1 VEEQMPYRVPTALHL
16 SGAERAEL
24 EAWARRRKTAQALA
38 LRARIVIHAAAG
50 LSNTAIAA
58 ELGIAKHTV
67 GKWRE
72 RFARLRTDGLLD
84 EPRPGAPRRIGDEQ
98 VAALVD
104 RTLSARPEGATH
116 WSLRSMARATGLSV
130 STVGRVWR
138 AFGLQPHRAET
149 FKLSTDPLFAEKV
162 RDIVGLYLAPPD
174 RALVL
179 CVDEKS
185 QVQALDRTQ
194 PLLPLRPGQAER
206 RTHDYARHGTT
217 SLFAALDVK
226 AGTVIGR
233 CFPRHRAVEFR
244 KFLDEIDAAVPPG
257 LDIHLVLDNSATHK
271 TKLIRDWLAKRPRYH
286 VHFTPTSASWI
297 NQVERWFG
305 LLTDRALRR
314 GVHRSVAELERDIRA
329 FIAATNAEPRPF
341 RWVKTADDILA
352 SVKRFCLRTLGAPVA
367 ADALTRTSESEH

>member
-1 VEEQMPYRVPTALHL
+1 MPYRVPTALDL
-16 SGAERAEL
+16 SEAERTEL
-24 EAWARRRKTAQALA
+24 ESWSRRRKTAQALA
-38 LRARIVIHAAAG
+38 LRARIVLQAAAG
-50 LSNTAIAA
+50 LTNTSIAA

-72 RFARLRTDGLLD
+72 RFAQQRTDGLLD
-84 EPRPGAPRRIGDEQ
+84 EPRPGAPRRIDDEQ
-98 VAALVD
+98 ITALVD
-104 RTLSARPEGATH
+104 RTLAERPESSTH
-116 WSLRSMARATGLSV
+116 WSQRTMAKASGLSAT
-130 STVGRVWR
+130 TVGRAWR

-162 RDIVGLYLAPPD
+162 RDIVGLYLTPPE

-194 PLLPLRPGQAER
+194 PMLPLRPGQAER
-206 RTHDYARHGTT
+206 RTHDYVRHGTT

-233 CFPRHRAVEFR
+233 CFPRHRASEFR
-244 KFLDEIDAAVPPG
+244 KFLDEVDAQVPPD
-257 LDIHLVLDNSATHK
+257 LDIHLVLDNAGTHK

-305 LLTDRALRR
+305 LLTERAIRR
-314 GVHRSVAELERDIRA
+314 GTHCSVDALKRDIQA
-329 FIAATNAEPRPF
+329 FVDSTNAEPKPF
-341 RWVKTADDILA
+341 RWVKSADDILA
-352 SVKRFCLRTLGAPVA
+352 SVKRFCLRSLGENTAGQ
-367 ADALTRTSESEH
+367 ALSGTSEPGQ

>member
-1 VEEQMPYRVPTALHL
+1 MPHRRPTALAL
-16 SGAERAEL
+16 SEAERAEL
-24 EAWARRRKTAQALA
+24 EGWSRRRRTAQGLA
-38 LRARIVIHAAAG
+38 LRARIVPRAAG
-50 LSNTAIAA
+50 GLSDTAIAD
-58 ELGIAKHTV
+58 ELGVAKHTV

-72 RFARLRTDGLLD
+72 RFARSRAGGLLD

-104 RTLSARPEGATH
+104 RTLSTVPDGATH
-116 WSLRSMARATGLSV
+116 WSLRSMARASGLSV

-138 AFGLQPHRAET
+138 AFGLQPHRSET

-179 CVDEKS
+179 CVDEKG

-194 PLLPLRPGQAER
+194 PPLPLRPGQAER
-206 RTHDYARHGTT
+206 RSHDYARHGTT

-226 AGTVIGR
+226 TGKVIGR
-233 CFPRHRAVEFR
+233 CFPRHRAAEFR
-244 KFLDEIDAAVPPG
+244 RFLDEIDANVPPD
-257 LDIHLVLDNSATHK
+257 LDVHLVLDNSATHK
-271 TKLIRDWLAKRPRYH
+271 TRAIRDWLAKRPRYH

-305 LLTDRALRR
+305 LLTERALRR
-314 GVHRSVAELERDIRA
+314 GVHRSVADLERDIRA
-329 FIAATNAEPRPF
+329 FIDATNAEPKPF
-341 RWVKTADDILA
+341 RWVKSADDILA
-352 SVKRFCLRTLGAPVA
+352 SVKRFCLRALGAATAEEALARTLGAG
-367 ADALTRTSESEH
+367 H